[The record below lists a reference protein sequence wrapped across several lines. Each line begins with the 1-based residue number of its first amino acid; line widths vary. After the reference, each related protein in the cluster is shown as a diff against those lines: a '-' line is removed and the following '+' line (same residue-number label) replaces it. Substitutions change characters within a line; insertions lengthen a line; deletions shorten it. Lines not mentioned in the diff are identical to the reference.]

1 MKIIKY
7 QEFIKEEFQDTP
19 ETYVA
24 TTLNN
29 LKRKIDKMFEFQ
41 SDKEEE
47 NEEEQNVK
55 NIKKKSKE
63 KMSFEDLG
71 VRLESSEVSKYSKLY
86 DSLTV
91 KFSDDQN
98 TYTLIFMIDIKD
110 AIAKDPT
117 KDFDIDQIEKCY
129 IKFKK
134 YDLDTFEVIGQISK
148 NIEMKKIDEYFIID
162 LKLEIDEKFG
172 DSDEEKFEIETE

>member
-19 ETYVA
+19 ETYVVTA
-24 TTLNN
+24 LNN

-41 SDKEEE
+41 SDNE
-47 NEEEQNVK
+47 NEEEKEQDIK
-55 NIKKKSKE
+55 DIKKKSKD
-63 KMSFEDLG
+63 KMTFQDLG
-71 VRLESSEVSKYSKLY
+71 VRLESSEVSKYSKLF

-98 TYTLIFMIDIKD
+98 TYTLIFMIDLKS
-110 AIAKDPT
+110 AMPKDPT

-148 NIEMKKIDEYFIID
+148 NVEMKKIDEDFIIE
-162 LKLEIDEKFG
+162 LKLELDEKFG